1 MGHKIL
7 RADDSITIQKVIEL
21 TFSDEDFELHTVGN
35 GQKVMDE
42 IRSIMPDIV
51 LCDII
56 MPEKNGYQV
65 CEFIKSADDLKH
77 IPVLLLTGAF
87 EPFDQERAKAAGCE
101 GFLTKPFEPQTLLSK
116 VKELLAGAAT
126 SAAALPAPAAP
137 EPMAPPF
144 AETPA
149 TVVSDFEETVLVPPP
164 MPGTPPP
171 IGGLQV
177 AAAPTPLP
185 QIFHDAGP
193 GMNEDFV
200 VEAGARELAMGPSDQ
215 TVLLPGSE
223 SADFTSPSPAIG
235 RDDIW
240 SDDAEAAPAPSAPA
254 TPQSSIPPAE
264 EEDAATVFMSLP
276 LMVSDDEPMEAD
288 DMTMMNLGVVD
299 PDATWQMPDAEPSTA
314 EPAALPPAPETDFGG
329 FSDFASPEPPVPE
342 PAPPMDR
349 TPVLE
354 PPPPPPPSAPGPP
367 PMMLTMDAIEP
378 ELDELMHRDTGT
390 TVERTVESQP
400 VEPSPLASP
409 PPVIQL
415 LPPALVQDSVEAF
428 EPLQSFSEEPP
439 MVASP
444 EPVHTPSRPE
454 APAQSG
460 PVDDDLIEQI
470 AQRVVDKLSQKVI
483 QEIAWEVVPDLAE
496 GLIQRE
502 IEALKSKIP
511 K

>member
-7 RADDSITIQKVIEL
+7 LADDSITIQKVIEL

-35 GQKVMDE
+35 GQKAMDE

-56 MPEKNGYQV
+56 MPEKNGYEV

-101 GFLTKPFEPQTLLSK
+101 GFLAKPFEPQTLISK

-149 TVVSDFEETVLVPPP
+149 AVVSASEETVLVPPP

-171 IGGLQV
+171 IGGPQV
-177 AAAPTPLP
+177 TAAPTPPP
-185 QIFHDAGP
+185 QTPHDAGP
-193 GMNEDFV
+193 GMNEGFA
-200 VEAGARELAMGPSDQ
+200 VEAGARELAMGPSDR

-235 RDDIW
+235 KDDIW
-240 SDDAEAAPAPSAPA
+240 SDAGGAPPAPSAPV
-254 TPQSSIPPAE
+254 TPQASIPPAE
-264 EEDAATVFMSLP
+264 EEDSATVFMSP
-276 LMVSDDEPMEAD
+276 PPMVPDDEPMEAD
-288 DMTMMNLGVVD
+288 DMTMMNLGGVD

-314 EPAALPPAPETDFGG
+314 DPPAPPTPPETDFGG

-342 PAPPMDR
+342 P
-349 TPVLE
+349 
-354 PPPPPPPSAPGPP
+354 PPPAPGPP
-367 PMMLTMDAIEP
+367 PMMPTMDAIEP
-378 ELDELMHRDTGT
+378 ELVEPMRRVDTGT
-390 TVERTVESQP
+390 TVDRTIESQPFQP

-409 PPVIQL
+409 PPVIQPPP
-415 LPPALVQDSVEAF
+415 PPAPVQDSVETI

-439 MVASP
+439 MATSP
-444 EPVHTPSRPE
+444 EPVHTPSTSRPA

-460 PVDDDLIEQI
+460 PVDDDLVEQV